1 MPVLSLSMDLA
12 DSTCAKNKIQR
23 RCTTLA
29 HAHRQFELLARLF
42 YRAETALYTRLVTEG
57 VPITSIFQMKSIGDE
72 VWVVI
77 DLPDSGPSD
86 AFNTRVAAVLRA
98 AIATAC
104 QDVSFRYTKRPLT
117 ADEEAAD
124 PPKSTLRT
132 VSVSLGVKIFVDLI
146 DDAVETSQIRL
157 DVFQKDLSSLL
168 RTSGPSNARIPLV
181 RPTAA
186 SILERLGGFTLTLAG
201 QVKYRTDYIGP
212 NVDHF
217 FRAAKGA
224 QVGRVAVG
232 AWLLARLTDLS
243 GKPLR
248 PRPGRKIVVPAG
260 KAIYRFSV
268 AKHIRLRK
276 KDLKGFRQG
285 YDVYV
290 LRDRSI
296 EKVMATAGFVGVHGL
311 RP

>member
-104 QDVSFRYTKRPLT
+104 QDVSFRYTNGSP
-117 ADEEAAD
+117 
-124 PPKSTLRT
+124 
-132 VSVSLGVKIFVDLI
+132 
-146 DDAVETSQIRL
+146 
-157 DVFQKDLSSLL
+157 
-168 RTSGPSNARIPLV
+168 
-181 RPTAA
+181 
-186 SILERLGGFTLTLAG
+186 
-201 QVKYRTDYIGP
+201 
-212 NVDHF
+212 
-217 FRAAKGA
+217 
-224 QVGRVAVG
+224 
-232 AWLLARLTDLS
+232 
-243 GKPLR
+243 
-248 PRPGRKIVVPAG
+248 PAG
-260 KAIYRFSV
+260 AERGAP
-268 AKHIRLRK
+268 AK
-276 KDLKGFRQG
+276 Q
-285 YDVYV
+285 
-290 LRDRSI
+290 
-296 EKVMATAGFVGVHGL
+296 TT
-311 RP
+311 